1 MAAPSIKGGQK
12 WDQQQFQTVSSGA
25 IDFDLGQRLLGQS
38 RDYPCL
44 RDRTG
49 PEGGESEVLLRIAA
63 HLIIAVLLTAP
74 LAAQPSS
81 RSVLLLDQ
89 SSAGLPFNTALA
101 TAVRL
106 TLSAESKVPISFYAE
121 HLDANR
127 FFGSDY
133 EEGILSFFR
142 KKYRDKTID
151 VVVVVGSAALDFI
164 ARRRAELWPNV
175 PVVFAAI
182 DEATIARV
190 TLPPNLTGVT
200 MQLTLQDMVRTANI
214 AVPNLKRIAIVGDP
228 LERQTFYRHFL
239 DEVPTV
245 ATQYEIINLMNLPM
259 GELKRRLGN
268 LPDATAVIYTGIYYD
283 SEGVSHVPAE
293 LVVQIAEWAN
303 RPVVINVASYLGKG
317 AVGGYIVR
325 PEPLGQGAAQFA
337 LRILNGENASDVP
350 VTKIPSPLIFE
361 WPALQRWGIS
371 ESRLPAGSE
380 IMFRNP
386 TVWEQYRGYIL
397 AFIAAILTQSV
408 LISWLL
414 YEHWRRQRAEI
425 LARNTMSELT
435 HVNRVAT
442 VGQLSASIAHEI
454 RQPLAGILANAQAAL
469 RWLEKANVEEVRE
482 GLNGIVSD
490 GIRAGDIIT
499 HLRAMFKHDVQEKT
513 PVDINKVVLSV
524 LTLAQIDLQKN
535 EIELQTQLDDL
546 IPEILGNQVQLQQVI
561 LNLVMNAIEAMSSS
575 QTRVLRIKT
584 ALSRTKKVHVSIE
597 DTGMGIKQPDLA
609 RVFKPMFTTKERGM
623 GMGLSICQSIIEGH
637 DGRIWASPRANGGSI
652 FQFELPMVA
661 SNDQAG

>member
-1 MAAPSIKGGQK
+1 M
-12 WDQQQFQTVSSGA
+12 
-25 IDFDLGQRLLGQS
+25 
-38 RDYPCL
+38 
-44 RDRTG
+44 
-49 PEGGESEVLLRIAA
+49 LLRIAA
-63 HLIIAVLLTAP
+63 HLIMAVLLTAP

-164 ARRRAELWPNV
+164 SRRRAELWPNV

-337 LRILNGENASDVP
+337 LRILNGENASDLP

-371 ESRLPAGSE
+371 ENRLPAGSE
-380 IMFRNP
+380 IMFRSP
-386 TVWEQYRGYIL
+386 TVWEQYRAYIL
-397 AFIAAILTQSV
+397 AVIAAILIQSA
-408 LISWLL
+408 LIFWLL
-414 YEHWRRQRAEI
+414 YEQRRRQRAEI

-499 HLRAMFKHDVQEKT
+499 HLRAMFKHEVQEKT
-513 PVDINKVVLSV
+513 PVDINKLVLSV
-524 LTLAQIDLQKN
+524 LTLAQIDLQKH

-561 LNLVMNAIEAMSSS
+561 LNLVMNAIESMSSS

-584 ALSRTKKVHVSIE
+584 VLSRTKKVHVSIE
-597 DTGMGIKQPDLA
+597 DTGIGIKQSDLA

-623 GMGLSICQSIIEGH
+623 GMGLSICQSIIESH

-661 SNDQAG
+661 SKDQAG

>member
-1 MAAPSIKGGQK
+1 M
-12 WDQQQFQTVSSGA
+12 
-25 IDFDLGQRLLGQS
+25 
-38 RDYPCL
+38 
-44 RDRTG
+44 
-49 PEGGESEVLLRIAA
+49 LLRIAA
-63 HLIIAVLLTAP
+63 HLIMAVLLTAP

-164 ARRRAELWPNV
+164 SRRRAELWPNV

-371 ESRLPAGSE
+371 ENRLPAGSE
-380 IMFRNP
+380 IMFRSP
-386 TVWEQYRGYIL
+386 TVWEQYRAYIL
-397 AFIAAILTQSV
+397 AVIAAILIQSA
-408 LISWLL
+408 LIFWLL
-414 YEHWRRQRAEI
+414 YEQRRRQRAEI

-499 HLRAMFKHDVQEKT
+499 HLRAMFKHEVQEKT
-513 PVDINKVVLSV
+513 PVDINKLVLSV
-524 LTLAQIDLQKN
+524 LTLAQIDLQKH

-561 LNLVMNAIEAMSSS
+561 LNLVMNAIESMSSS

-584 ALSRTKKVHVSIE
+584 VLSRTKKVHVSIE
-597 DTGMGIKQPDLA
+597 DTGIGIKQSDLA

-623 GMGLSICQSIIEGH
+623 GMGLSICQSIIESH

-661 SNDQAG
+661 SKDQAG